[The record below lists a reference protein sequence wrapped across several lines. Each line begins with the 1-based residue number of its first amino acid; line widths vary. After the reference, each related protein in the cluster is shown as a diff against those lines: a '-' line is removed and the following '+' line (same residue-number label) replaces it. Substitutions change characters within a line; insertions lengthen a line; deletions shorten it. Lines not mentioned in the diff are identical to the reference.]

1 MIGKLRVAF
10 FVSTLMQP
18 AAHAS
23 DFHIVHCLKGCPTG
37 TGETNDLVVREVY
50 ALSSNDTTKFD
61 DWVAYRVSKETIG
74 SSNSLKRT
82 WKADPVLESME
93 TLEPDD
99 FSCANDMYKYDRGH
113 QAPLASFAGTV
124 YWRSTNYLSNIT
136 PQIEDL
142 NQGPWKK
149 LESAVRHAA
158 YHVDQLYVL
167 TGTLYDGTQMPRLPK
182 SDEDHQVPTGYWKV
196 ISNARGRMTAFVF
209 DQASSRKSDYC
220 SFRVAVM
227 DVERR
232 SGLNLFP
239 RATSWPVGNLDS
251 DLGCTKGN

>member
-1 MIGKLRVAF
+1 MIRKLGVALLLCF
-10 FVSTLMQP
+10 AQP
-18 AAHAS
+18 AAPA
-23 DFHIVHCLKGCPTG
+23 DVHIVHCPKGCPTG
-37 TGETNDLVVREVY
+37 TDDTNDLVVREVY
-50 ALSSNDTTKFD
+50 ALSSNDTTKFA
-61 DWVAYRVSKETIG
+61 DWVAYRVTKETIG

-82 WKADPVLESME
+82 WKADPLLESAE

-99 FSCANDMYKYDRGH
+99 YKGANKSYRYDRGH

-142 NQGPWKK
+142 NQGPWKM

-158 YHVDQLYVL
+158 YHADQLYVL
-167 TGTLYDGTQMPRLPK
+167 TGTLHDDAQMPRLPK

-196 ISNARGRMTAFVF
+196 VSNANGRMTAFIF
-209 DQASSRKSDYC
+209 AQKSARESDYC

-232 SGLNLFP
+232 SGLDLFP
-239 RATSWPVGNLDS
+239 RETSWPLGNLDS
-251 DLGCTKGN
+251 ELGCTKGN